1 MLYIV
6 VAVSVM
12 CLFNNCLSETSES
25 SYFIG
30 GNRQNEKYN
39 YKKGQDKNY
48 TVDSPLTEFIQRYVN
63 KINNY
68 EDRNIYT
75 TLKPENSEISL
86 LWAGSHLPQNRD
98 ANKNKQ
104 EWVTLEAIPWS
115 ISKVSKWESKSKPKH
130 NNPSDKMHSQTQH
143 YLENMHPNKHK
154 YQEHNKFNQ
163 KLAISNPLMI
173 DDAKFKD
180 NLKLSSQLPYSEV
193 ADDDT
198 NHYLNKDVITDGLLP
213 NFPVEYGDINRRY
226 SSSTEK
232 YAETYPV
239 QSNGEWILLSTTKA
253 YKRPK
258 NTLRSLPI
266 LAGSTHPSVGLT
278 VLPSVKNSNVNMS
291 TSQGEVSQGLQTS
304 VTKVDHDRSS
314 FRRRKRTKIVK
325 SNVIEDN
332 DMQSA
337 NRITSTDEKQNY
349 LDSSAVAAAVGAG
362 MIPAT
367 MALLVPFAMGSK
379 ENRSIN
385 K

>member
-48 TVDSPLTEFIQRYVN
+48 TVDSPLTEFIQSL
-63 KINNY
+63 KIQKY
-68 EDRNIYT
+68 HYSGQVRIYHKIVMQTKISRN
-75 TLKPENSEISL
+75 
-86 LWAGSHLPQNRD
+86 G
-98 ANKNKQ
+98 
-104 EWVTLEAIPWS
+104 WS
-115 ISKVSKWESKSKPKH
+115 S
-130 NNPSDKMHSQTQH
+130 
-143 YLENMHPNKHK
+143 
-154 YQEHNKFNQ
+154 
-163 KLAISNPLMI
+163 
-173 DDAKFKD
+173 AKFSRRIW
-180 NLKLSSQLPYSEV
+180 N
-193 ADDDT
+193 T

-232 YAETYPV
+232 SAETYPV
-239 QSNGEWILLSTTKA
+239 QSN
-253 YKRPK
+253 
-258 NTLRSLPI
+258 
-266 LAGSTHPSVGLT
+266 AGSTHPSVGLT